1 MIRVVFDTNILLSA
15 VVFGGNPEKLIRL
28 AWERKI
34 RLLVSP
40 AILLELVMVLRD
52 KFRRD
57 DEEAKKAVQMIGS
70 LAELVK
76 PRHRV
81 RVLDDDPDNRIL
93 ECAAEGK
100 ADWIV
105 SGDSHLLALKEYQG
119 IPILKAVK
127 FLEKFA
133 GPKS

>member
-1 MIRVVFDTNILLSA
+1 VIRVVFDTNILLSA
-15 VVFGGNPEKLIRL
+15 ILFGGNPEKLIKL

-34 RLLVSP
+34 RILISP

-52 KFRRD
+52 KFHRD
-57 DEEAKKAVQMIGS
+57 DEEAKNTVQMIGS

-76 PRHRV
+76 PRHRI
-81 RVLDDDPDNRIL
+81 RLLNDDPDNRVL

-100 ADWIV
+100 AEWIV

-119 IPILKAVK
+119 IPILKAVEFLNK
-127 FLEKFA
+127 FV

>member
-15 VVFGGNPEKLIRL
+15 ILFGGNPEKLIRL

-40 AILLELVMVLRD
+40 AILLELVKVLRD

-70 LAELVK
+70 LTDLVK
-76 PRHRV
+76 PKHRICM
-81 RVLDDDPDNRIL
+81 LNDDPDNRVL

-105 SGDSHLLALKEYQG
+105 SGDSHLLALKEYRG
-119 IPILKAVK
+119 IPIFKAVEFLNK
-127 FLEKFA
+127 FV

>member
-1 MIRVVFDTNILLSA
+1 M
-15 VVFGGNPEKLIRL
+15 
-28 AWERKI
+28 
-34 RLLVSP
+34 RLLISP
-40 AILLELVMVLRD
+40 SILLELVMVLRD

-76 PRHRV
+76 PRHRISI
-81 RVLDDDPDNRIL
+81 LNDDPDNRVL

-119 IPILKAVK
+119 IPILKAVEFLNK
-127 FLEKFA
+127 FS

>member
-15 VVFGGNPEKLIRL
+15 ILFGGNPEKLIRL

-34 RLLVSP
+34 RLLISP
-40 AILLELVMVLRD
+40 SILLELVMVLRD

-70 LAELVK
+70 LADLVK
-76 PRHRV
+76 PRHRI
-81 RVLDDDPDNRIL
+81 RVLNDDPDNRVL

-105 SGDSHLLALKEYQG
+105 SGDSHLLTLKEYQG
-119 IPILKAVK
+119 IPILKAVE
-127 FLEKFA
+127 FLKKFA